1 MALCNFLS
9 IFRLTLFSMK
19 ILDHVDEYQHKH
31 KSKTFSSLWS
41 TSFVLHFRIKEN
53 YATSSSLN
61 DSSTEELYLS
71 SRTLL
76 NPDQQGL
83 QTRSEVFRF
92 FHHHIQWIALPQI
105 HQTLTKH
112 QKYFVKSII
121 EGNYNHNETG
131 PQTC

>member
-1 MALCNFLS
+1 
-9 IFRLTLFSMK
+9 MK
-19 ILDHVDEYQHKH
+19 ILEHVDEYQHKY

-53 YATSSSLN
+53 YATSSVLN
-61 DSSTEELYLS
+61 GTSTEELYLPS
-71 SRTLL
+71 LTLF

-83 QTRSEVFRF
+83 QTRSEVFDV
-92 FHHHIQWIALPQI
+92 FHHHIQWITLPQI
-105 HQTLTKH
+105 HQTLPKH

-121 EGNYNHNETG
+121 EGNYNHNEIG